1 MNPGNRIHRRSP
13 AKLPDSQTVSGTAG
27 DDQMIAIDL
36 SLRQYCLDHLAAIM
50 SVTPLATDPFPHF
63 VVRGFFPQDVY
74 DSLLRLLP
82 RIALYEPFAYEKH
95 HSASGESNRWR
106 FEFSN
111 ASLERLDPRRQS
123 FWRTVR
129 SVAGSAELK
138 RLAFEKLA
146 PGLAFRYGIDPGRA
160 VDFPGFALPEL
171 FHETAGYTIKPH
183 PDTRRKVVTMQ
194 IALPRNDSQRELG
207 TEFYRRSLNPLTL
220 TRAPRGFVIAR
231 TMDFRPNTAYAFS
244 VLNTFR
250 LKSWHGRST
259 IPAGVGGRNSILNI
273 WYEKAAD
280 ANTELIDENRW
291 LQAARSA
298 RPIAPESVDSMAIAP
313 PCLSRSIASTG
324 LVGSRTSPAAST
336 SASSSR

>member
-1 MNPGNRIHRRSP
+1 
-13 AKLPDSQTVSGTAG
+13 
-27 DDQMIAIDL
+27 MIAIDL

-50 SVTPLATDPFPHF
+50 SRTPLATDPFAHF
-63 VVRGFFPQDVY
+63 VVRGFFPDDVY
-74 DSLLRLLP
+74 DALLQLLP
-82 RIALYEPFAYEKH
+82 QVSLYEPFAYEKH
-95 HSASGESNRWR
+95 QSAGGESNRQR
-106 FEFSN
+106 FEFSD
-111 ASLERLDPRRQS
+111 ASLARLDPRRQS
-123 FWRTVR
+123 FWRKIR

-146 PGLAFRYGIDPGRA
+146 PGLAFRYAIDPGKA
-160 VDFPGFALPEL
+160 ADLPGFALPEL

-194 IALPRNDSQRELG
+194 IALPRDDSQRELG

-231 TMDFRPNTAYAFS
+231 TMDFLPNTAYAFS

-250 LKSWHGRST
+250 LKSWHGRSA

-298 RPIAPESVDSMAIAP
+298 RSIAAETADLTAITP
-313 PCLSRSIASTG
+313 PRLSGSIASTR
-324 LVGSRTSPAAST
+324 LVGSCNSPAAAT